1 MKDSGARAALVEGVS
16 DAVGFVL
23 GGVLG
28 FGVGQLLGWSIFEP
42 GYGPRAI
49 AGIVLCGIGGGAGLR
64 GARAWRRSRDRE
76 EA

>member
-1 MKDSGARAALVEGVS
+1 MDTAFRDALVEGVS

-28 FGVGQLLGWSIFEP
+28 FGIGQLLGWSIFEP
-42 GYGPRAI
+42 GFGPRAI
-49 AGIVLCGIGGGAGLR
+49 AGIVLCGIGGGLGLR
-64 GARAWRRSRDRE
+64 VARTWRRSQRKE